1 MDIIEAKSKKKKQKR
16 KERLA
21 KKSGEPISNKISNPK
36 PARQNSNVGTP
47 VKKTSKKNKTNK
59 NKTNKNKSLKKEN
72 EMTYEMLT
80 TIGKYKNIY
89 KKNKKPLPFFELIE
103 GDSGKAIE
111 NLFKDLFYRFKFL
124 FTKLIYGISLVLLP
138 FIKIPDLKNFFLCGV
153 DPSCRDGSK
162 ASPLVRLILMN
173 HFEPIRMLTTIGP
186 FFGVAGG
193 IFFIMNC
200 GLLIH
205 YELKVWAKA
214 ALISGLG
221 SALTLFM
228 IYQVLLLHPQL
239 HGDLVK
245 GSINYILWHG
255 DENFGIF
262 HSAVATILCSFVTAP
277 IMLLGLIHLPAI
289 IFLIYFI
296 GSAYPDYFDV
306 DKFSKSFMKT
316 DNIDFRDNIIYALG
330 VLISMVFV
338 GETFRCLS
346 EHIETGPVLSS
357 INYLLETAL
366 YNGSIVF
373 MLVISV
379 FFINESINTI
389 DTIKDSI
396 DTEFSANLE
405 TTNGLSSEPLTDKIQ
420 SVAGL
425 FGGVPAGIAA
435 VPIKETS
442 EIIRGEVSELAK
454 TLEDIKTQAQVTRAA
469 EGIGSL
475 TSAATQASKAVTS
488 AASDVKSAATGASQA
503 VTSAAS
509 GATNAATQASKAV
522 TSAASD
528 VKSAATGASQA
539 VTSAASDVKGAAT
552 GASQAVTSAAS
563 GATNAAT
570 AATNAASN
578 IASKSN
584 NAVANLASE
593 TINAAAKLKK

>member
-1 MDIIEAKSKKKKQKR
+1 
-16 KERLA
+16 
-21 KKSGEPISNKISNPK
+21 
-36 PARQNSNVGTP
+36 
-47 VKKTSKKNKTNK
+47 
-59 NKTNKNKSLKKEN
+59 
-72 EMTYEMLT
+72 
-80 TIGKYKNIY
+80 
-89 KKNKKPLPFFELIE
+89 
-103 GDSGKAIE
+103 
-111 NLFKDLFYRFKFL
+111 
-124 FTKLIYGISLVLLP
+124 
-138 FIKIPDLKNFFLCGV
+138 
-153 DPSCRDGSK
+153 
-162 ASPLVRLILMN
+162 
-173 HFEPIRMLTTIGP
+173 
-186 FFGVAGG
+186 
-193 IFFIMNC
+193 
-200 GLLIH
+200 
-205 YELKVWAKA
+205 
-214 ALISGLG
+214 
-221 SALTLFM
+221 
-228 IYQVLLLHPQL
+228 
-239 HGDLVK
+239 
-245 GSINYILWHG
+245 
-255 DENFGIF
+255 
-262 HSAVATILCSFVTAP
+262 
-277 IMLLGLIHLPAI
+277 MLL
-289 IFLIYFI
+289 
-296 GSAYPDYFDV
+296 
-306 DKFSKSFMKT
+306 
-316 DNIDFRDNIIYALG
+316 
-330 VLISMVFV
+330 
-338 GETFRCLS
+338 
-346 EHIETGPVLSS
+346 
-357 INYLLETAL
+357 
-366 YNGSIVF
+366 
-373 MLVISV
+373 ISV

-528 VKSAATGASQA
+528 VKSAATGASHA